1 MCVCES
7 VYEVIC
13 AREGVAEKQQQWII
27 EWGQSM
33 VSFLKELFLLFAVV
47 GFVISTPLHAM
58 FLLFVVLTLRKYCIS
73 FLFKIEQRRRRKNSK
88 ELHKCGSLV
97 NFVYAQNNNN
107 NREEKKNEDMKC

>member
-7 VYEVIC
+7 VYVVIC

-27 EWGQSM
+27 EWALGM
-33 VSFLKELFLLFAVV
+33 VSFLKELFLLFGVV
-47 GFVISTPLHAM
+47 GFAISTHLRSM

-73 FLFKIEQRRRRKNSK
+73 FLFKIEQRRRKKNSK

-107 NREEKKNEDMKC
+107 KREGKKNEDMKC